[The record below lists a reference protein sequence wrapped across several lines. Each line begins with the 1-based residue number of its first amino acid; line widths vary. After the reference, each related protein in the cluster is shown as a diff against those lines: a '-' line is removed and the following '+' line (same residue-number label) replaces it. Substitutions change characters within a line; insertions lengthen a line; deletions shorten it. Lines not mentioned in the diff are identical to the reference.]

1 MWYNLPVR
9 IALTSALALDLAAG
23 PALLSAQQTSA
34 EIPGITIRT
43 STRLVVVDVVV
54 TDKKGQPIPGLK
66 PEDFTMEENGKK
78 QKIATFTPPGA
89 GEGSPQTPPPGVL
102 SNHPEFLKPAGV
114 PTVLVL
120 DAANSS
126 FKDQAYGRSQMLK
139 YALEQN
145 RAGKPM
151 AVMTLTD
158 RLRVLQN
165 FTTDPK
171 ILTTA
176 IENLTPQSQPLP
188 RGGSVPGS
196 AYNGSDY
203 AGANGS
209 LLAQAIVSA
218 RAQVAGFQNVVAGYN
233 LEIRMD
239 ITLQALQDLTRMLS
253 GFSGRKN
260 VVWLTADFPLDL
272 VPDDKDVSSAELA
285 AELPS
290 LRQRSVSSNAAGS
303 AFAEQRLLHVPEIKQ
318 AEANLA
324 SSGIAIYP
332 VDMRGIMTSG
342 IDVNTTFALQDLA
355 AETGGKAYTNQ
366 NEIKDGIELAVADEN
381 ASYSLGYYP
390 ENKKWDG
397 KFRALKV
404 KLDRPDTE
412 VRYRKGYFAL
422 DPMVD
427 KNWKPEQEAASALQ
441 MTGPATQVSFM
452 AQVKPTDPGKARIV
466 FLVDA
471 HTLSTEDAS
480 DGKKM
485 NVSFYAGVYDANG
498 KSLGGARSIKVE
510 HTFDAATL
518 QQVLDKGLMVP
529 LDIAAPA
536 DGKQV
541 RLVVLDNR
549 TGFLGTVSGPLG
561 P

>member
-1 MWYNLPVR
+1 VLSNLPFR
-9 IALTSALALDLAAG
+9 IALTSALVLNVAAG
-23 PALLSAQQTSA
+23 PHILSAQQTPA
-34 EIPGITIRT
+34 EVPNITIRT

-54 TDKKGQPIPGLK
+54 VDKKGQPVVGLK
-66 PEDFTMEENGKK
+66 PEDFTVEENGKK
-78 QKIATFTPPGA
+78 QKIAAFTSPGA
-89 GEGSPQTPPPGVL
+89 NQASPQTPPPGIL

-114 PTVLVL
+114 PTVLLL

-145 RAGKPM
+145 QAGKPM

-158 RLRVLQN
+158 QLRVLQN

-176 IENLTPQSQPLP
+176 IHNLRPESPPLQP
-188 RGGSVPGS
+188 GGSVPTPT
-196 AYNGSDY
+196 YNGSDY
-203 AGANGS
+203 SGLHGS
-209 LLAQAIVSA
+209 LMAQAIVA
-218 RAQVAGFQNVVAGYN
+218 AQAQVAGFQNVVAAYN
-233 LEIRMD
+233 LERRMA

-272 VPDDKDVSSAELA
+272 IPGDRDVSNAELA
-285 AELPS
+285 SELPS

-303 AFAEQRLLHVPEIKQ
+303 TFAEQRLLLVPEIKQ
-318 AEANLA
+318 AEAALA

-366 NEIKDGIELAVADEN
+366 NEIKAGIALAVSDEN
-381 ASYSLGYYP
+381 ASYSIGYYP

-397 KFRALKV
+397 KFRAIKV
-404 KLDRPDTE
+404 KLDRGDTE
-412 VRYRKGYFAL
+412 IRYRKGYFAL
-422 DPMVD
+422 DPTLD
-427 KNWKPEQEAASALQ
+427 KDWKPEQEAASALQ

-471 HTLSTEDAS
+471 HTLSTEDTGG
-480 DGKKM
+480 GKKM
-485 NVSFYAGVYDANG
+485 SVSFYAGVYDANG
-498 KSLGGARSIKVE
+498 KNLSGARSIKVE
-510 HTFDAATL
+510 HTFDAGTL

-529 LDIAAPA
+529 LDVDTPPDA
-536 DGKQV
+536 KEV
-541 RLVVLDNR
+541 HLVVLDNR

-561 P
+561 Q

>member
-1 MWYNLPVR
+1 VLNNLRFR
-9 IALTSALALDLAAG
+9 IALTSVFVLHLATG
-23 PALLSAQQTSA
+23 SVTLSAQQTPA
-34 EIPGITIRT
+34 EVPTITIRT

-54 TDKKGQPIPGLK
+54 TDKNGQPITGLK
-66 PEDFTMEENGKK
+66 PEDFTVEENGKK
-78 QKIATFTPPGA
+78 QKIAIFTPPGA
-89 GEGSPQTPPPGVL
+89 NQAGPQPPPPGIL

-126 FKDQAYGRSQMLK
+126 FKDQAYGRTQMLK

-145 RAGKPM
+145 QAGKPI

-158 RLRVLQN
+158 QLRVLQN

-171 ILTTA
+171 ILIAA
-176 IENLTPQSQPLP
+176 INSLHPESPILQ
-188 RGGSVPGS
+188 
-196 AYNGSDY
+196 
-203 AGANGS
+203 AGAPVPTLAADSGLAS
-209 LLAQAIVSA
+209 SSAQAIVA
-218 RAQVAGFQNVVAGYN
+218 AQAEVAGFRNVVAAYN
-233 LEIRMD
+233 LERRMA

-272 VPDDKDVSSAELA
+272 IPGDRDVSNAELA

-303 AFAEQRLLHVPEIKQ
+303 TFAEQRLLLVPEIKQ
-318 AEANLA
+318 AEAALA

-366 NEIKDGIELAVADEN
+366 NEIKEGIALAVSDEN
-381 ASYSLGYYP
+381 ASYSIGYYP

-397 KFRALKV
+397 KFRTIKV
-404 KLDRPDTE
+404 RLDRGDTE
-412 VRYRKGYFAL
+412 IRYRKGYFAL
-422 DPMVD
+422 DPTVD
-427 KNWKPEQEAASALQ
+427 KDWKPEQEAAGALQ

-452 AQVKPTDPGKARIV
+452 AQIKPTNPGKARIV

-471 HTLSTEDAS
+471 HTLSTEDTS
-480 DGKKM
+480 GGKKM
-485 NVSFYAGVYDANG
+485 SVSFYAGVYDASG
-498 KSLGGARSIKVE
+498 KNLGGARSIKVE

-529 LDIAAPA
+529 LDIEAPA
-536 DGKQV
+536 ESKQV
-541 RLVVLDNR
+541 HLVVLDNR

-561 P
+561 Q

>member
-1 MWYNLPVR
+1 MLRNLPVQV
-9 IALTSALALDLAAG
+9 ALTSVLVLNLTAG
-23 PALLSAQQTSA
+23 PAILSAQQTSD
-34 EIPGITIRT
+34 EVPSITIRT

-54 TDKKGQPIPGLK
+54 TDKKGQPVTGLK
-66 PEDFTMEENGKK
+66 PEDFSIEENGKK

-89 GEGSPQTPPPGVL
+89 RQGSPQTPPPGVL
-102 SNHPEFLKPAGV
+102 SNHPEYLKPAGV

-126 FKDQAYGRSQMLK
+126 FKDQSYGRSQMLK

-145 RAGKPM
+145 QAGKPI

-158 RLRVLQN
+158 QLRVLQN

-176 IENLTPQSQPLP
+176 IQNLSPQSQPLP
-188 RGGSVPGS
+188 REAAVPAS
-196 AYNGSDY
+196 SYNGSDY
-203 AGANGS
+203 AGSNGS
-209 LLAQAIVSA
+209 LMAQAIVA
-218 RAQVAGFQNVVAGYN
+218 AHAELAGFQNVVAAYN
-233 LEIRMD
+233 LERRMA

-253 GFSGRKN
+253 GFSGRKD

-272 VPDDKDVSSAELA
+272 VPDDKDVSRAELA
-285 AELPS
+285 TELPS
-290 LRQRSVSSNAAGS
+290 LRQRSISSNAAGS
-303 AFAEQRLLHVPEIKQ
+303 TFAEQRTLLVPQIKQ

-324 SSGIAIYP
+324 SAGIAIYP
-332 VDMRGIMTSG
+332 VDMRGIMSSG

-366 NEIKDGIELAVADEN
+366 NEIKEGIALAVSDEN

-390 ENKKWDG
+390 EDKKWDG
-397 KFRALKV
+397 KFRAIKV
-404 KLDRPDTE
+404 KLDRGDTE
-412 VRYRKGYFAL
+412 VRYRRGYFAL
-422 DPMVD
+422 DPILD
-427 KNWKPEQEAASALQ
+427 KNWKPEQEAAGALQ
-441 MTGPATQVSFM
+441 MTAPATQVSFM
-452 AQVKPTDPGKARIV
+452 AQVKPTDPGKARVV

-480 DGKKM
+480 GGKKM

-498 KSLGGARSIKVE
+498 KNLGGARSIKVE

-529 LDIAAPA
+529 LDIEAPA
-536 DGKQV
+536 DGKEV
-541 RLVVLDNR
+541 HLVVLDNR

-561 P
+561 R

>member
-1 MWYNLPVR
+1 MLHALPFR
-9 IALTSALALDLAAG
+9 IALCSALILNLTAG
-23 PALLSAQQTSA
+23 PAILSAQQTSD
-34 EIPGITIRT
+34 EVPSITIRT

-54 TDKKGQPIPGLK
+54 TDKKGQPITGLK
-66 PEDFTMEENGKK
+66 PEDFSLEENGKK

-89 GEGSPQTPPPGVL
+89 IQGSPQTPPPGVL
-102 SNHPEFLKPAGV
+102 SNHPEYLKPAGV

-126 FKDQAYGRSQMLK
+126 FKDQSYGRSQMLK

-145 RAGKPM
+145 QAGKPI

-158 RLRVLQN
+158 QLRVLQN

-176 IENLTPQSQPLP
+176 LQNVSPQSQPLP
-188 RGGSVPGS
+188 REAAVPAS
-196 AYNGSDY
+196 SYNGSD
-203 AGANGS
+203 GSNGS
-209 LLAQAIVSA
+209 LMAQAIVAA
-218 RAQVAGFQNVVAGYN
+218 RAEVAGFQNVVAGYN
-233 LEIRMD
+233 LESRIA

-253 GFSGRKN
+253 GFSGRKD

-303 AFAEQRLLHVPEIKQ
+303 TFAEQRTLLVPQIKQ
-318 AEANLA
+318 AEANL
-324 SSGIAIYP
+324 SSAGIAIYP
-332 VDMRGIMTSG
+332 VDMRGIMSSG

-366 NEIKDGIELAVADEN
+366 NEIKEGIALAVSDEN

-397 KFRALKV
+397 KFRAIKV
-404 KLDRPDTE
+404 KLDRGDTE
-412 VRYRKGYFAL
+412 VRYRKGYFAV
-422 DPMVD
+422 DPTLD

-441 MTGPATQVSFM
+441 LTGPATQVSFM
-452 AQVKPTDPGKARIV
+452 AQVKPTDPGKARVV

-471 HTLSTEDAS
+471 HTLSAEDTS
-480 DGKKM
+480 GGKKM

-498 KSLGGARSIKVE
+498 KNLGGARSIKVE

-529 LDIAAPA
+529 LDIEAPM
-536 DGKQV
+536 DGKEV
-541 RLVVLDNR
+541 RLVVLDNK

-561 P
+561 Q

>member
-1 MWYNLPVR
+1 MHNLRVR
-9 IALTSALALDLAAG
+9 IALTSALVLNLAAG
-23 PALLSAQQTSA
+23 PGVLSAQQTPA

-54 TDKKGQPIPGLK
+54 TDKKGQPITGLK
-66 PEDFTMEENGKK
+66 AEDFTVEENGKK
-78 QKIATFTPPGA
+78 QKIASFTPPGA
-89 GEGSPQTPPPGVL
+89 SRSGPQTPPPGIL

-145 RAGKPM
+145 QAGKAI

-158 RLRVLQN
+158 QLRVLQN

-176 IENLTPQSQPLP
+176 IENLSPQSQPLP
-188 RGGSVPGS
+188 REAAVPGS
-196 AYNGSDY
+196 SYNGSDY
-203 AGANGS
+203 AGSSGS
-209 LLAQAIVSA
+209 LMAQAIVA
-218 RAQVAGFQNVVAGYN
+218 AHAELAGFQNVVAAYN
-233 LEIRMD
+233 LERRMA

-272 VPDDKDVSSAELA
+272 IPDDKDMSNAELMA
-285 AELPS
+285 DLPS
-290 LRQRSVSSNAAGS
+290 IRQRSVSSNSAGS
-303 AFAEQRLLHVPEIKQ
+303 TFAEQRMLDVPEIKQ

-332 VDMRGIMTSG
+332 VDMRGIMSSG
-342 IDVNTTFALQDLA
+342 IDINTTFALQDLA

-366 NEIKDGIELAVADEN
+366 NEIKDGIALAVSDEN

-397 KFRALKV
+397 KFRAIKI
-404 KLDRPDTE
+404 KLDHGDTE

-422 DPMVD
+422 DPTLN
-427 KNWKPEQEAASALQ
+427 KNWKPEQEAVGALQ

-452 AQVKPTDPGKARIV
+452 AQVKSTNPGKAQVV

-471 HTLSTEDAS
+471 HTLSTEDTS
-480 DGKKM
+480 GGKKM
-485 NVSFYAGVYDANG
+485 SVSFYAGVYDANG
-498 KSLGGARSIKVE
+498 KNLGGARSIKVE

-529 LDIAAPA
+529 LDIEAPA

-541 RLVVLDNR
+541 HLVVLDNR

-561 P
+561 Q

>member
-1 MWYNLPVR
+1 MLRNPPFR
-9 IALTSALALDLAAG
+9 TALVSILTLNLAAG
-23 PALLSAQQTSA
+23 PILLSAQQT
-34 EIPGITIRT
+34 PTDVPTITIRT
-43 STRLVVVDVVV
+43 GTRLVVVDVVV
-54 TDKKGQPIPGLK
+54 TDKRGQPITGLK
-66 PEDFTMEENGKK
+66 PEDFTVEENGKK

-89 GEGSPQTPPPGVL
+89 NQGSPQTPPPGVL

-145 RAGKPM
+145 QAGKPM
-151 AVMTLTD
+151 AVMALTD
-158 RLRVLQN
+158 QLRVLQN

-176 IENLTPQSQPLP
+176 IQNLSPQSQPLP
-188 RGGSVPGS
+188 REAAVPAS

-209 LLAQAIVSA
+209 LMAQAIVA
-218 RAQVAGFQNVVAGYN
+218 AHAELAGFQNVVAAYN
-233 LEIRMD
+233 LERRMA

-272 VPDDKDVSSAELA
+272 IPGDKDMSNEELMA
-285 AELPS
+285 DLPS
-290 LRQRSVSSNAAGS
+290 IRQRSVSSNAAGS
-303 AFAEQRLLHVPEIKQ
+303 TFAEQRMLLVPQIKQ
-318 AEANLA
+318 AEAALA

-342 IDVNTTFALQDLA
+342 IDVSTTFALQDLA
-355 AETGGKAYTNQ
+355 AETGGKAYINQ
-366 NEIKDGIELAVADEN
+366 NEIKDGIALAVADEN
-381 ASYSLGYYP
+381 ASYSIGYYP

-397 KFRALKV
+397 KFRAIKV
-404 KLDRPDTE
+404 KLDRGDTE

-422 DPMVD
+422 DPTVD
-427 KNWKPEQEAASALQ
+427 KNWKPEQEAAAALQ

-471 HTLSTEDAS
+471 HTLSTEDTS
-480 DGKKM
+480 GGKKM
-485 NVSFYAGVYDANG
+485 SVSFYAGVYDANG
-498 KSLGGARSIKVE
+498 KNLGGARSIKVE

-529 LDIAAPA
+529 LDIEAPA

-541 RLVVLDNR
+541 HLVVLDNR

-561 P
+561 Q